1 MIFFLLNHFLLQHFA
16 KDCQLSLYFFS
27 WLFQLETSHINS
39 DWTLVGL
46 SKFLTLSFNELH
58 MHAYVNKGYILDL
71 RIFLIEYKTNEDD
84 SNYRLSLKIF
94 CLFIYL
100 IHFFSLISLKKKLMD
115 GQWLLFMASQ
125 ALTKNQQLMDH
136 GLWADTPKWPF
147 CSCLFYFPFFFFNQ
161 KYFV

>member
-1 MIFFLLNHFLLQHFA
+1 
-16 KDCQLSLYFFS
+16 
-27 WLFQLETSHINS
+27 
-39 DWTLVGL
+39 
-46 SKFLTLSFNELH
+46 

-115 GQWLLFMASQ
+115 GQ
-125 ALTKNQQLMDH
+125 
-136 GLWADTPKWPF
+136 
-147 CSCLFYFPFFFFNQ
+147 
-161 KYFV
+161 